1 MFIGKLWL
9 SAALAAVSAW
19 GVKAV
24 IHYANPIV
32 AAVPILSVYGAV
44 YFAITFALRIEECSA
59 LLARLGRADR

>member
-19 GVKAV
+19 GVNVV
-24 IHYANPIV
+24 IQYANPIV

-44 YFAITFALRIEECSA
+44 YFAITFALRIEECSV